1 MSNYEFVNI
10 LKELNINNKTTN
22 VKLRKAY
29 VLHLN
34 MTHGNTFRNDRFFIV
49 EFDKESVANRYGKLI
64 VEKYKEKYADDKP
77 FAEYRV
83 HESSINL
90 LYEL

>member
-10 LKELNINNKTTN
+10 LKELNIKNKTTN
-22 VKLRKAY
+22 VKLRKRY

-34 MTHGNTFRNDRFFIV
+34 MTHGNDFRNNIFTMID
-49 EFDKESVANRYGKLI
+49 FDKKSVANRYGKLI
-64 VEKYKEKYADDKP
+64 VSKYKEKYADDKP
-77 FAEYRV
+77 YATFNVY
-83 HESSINL
+83 ESSINL